1 MKSPSLAT
9 LALGLV
15 VSLARAN
22 PIAQQD
28 MLVEECEDVPLDA
41 QAAIAEPMNEM
52 RFFPEM
58 IEDQV
63 FEEEEDCEEVE
74 EPMEIPEDLHYGAAS
89 MAGQNEIAYIDND
102 ECEEEEME
110 ESNDYAF
117 GYQEED
123 SSMFGFEG
131 EAVVN
136 DIVDVE
142 CEGDEAAE
150 DIRGDYETAED
161 LGILENAAFASVDVD
176 VVKMLDGQT
185 GAENIEECE
194 EEQFDEQ
201 EYDM

>member
-89 MAGQNEIAYIDND
+89 MAGQNEIAYRW
-102 ECEEEEME
+102 
-110 ESNDYAF
+110 
-117 GYQEED
+117 
-123 SSMFGFEG
+123 
-131 EAVVN
+131 VVFWGN
-136 DIVDVE
+136 VE
-142 CEGDEAAE
+142 K
-150 DIRGDYETAED
+150 
-161 LGILENAAFASVDVD
+161 
-176 VVKMLDGQT
+176 VKKK
-185 GAENIEECE
+185 
-194 EEQFDEQ
+194 
-201 EYDM
+201 

>member
-1 MKSPSLAT
+1 MKTSLAT
-9 LALGLV
+9 LLGLIAL
-15 VSLARAN
+15 SKAN
-22 PIAQQD
+22 PVPQD

-63 FEEEEDCEEVE
+63 FDEEEDCEEVE
-74 EPMEIPEDLHYGAAS
+74 VEPMEIPVNLHYGAAS
-89 MAGQNEIAYIDND
+89 MDGQNEQRYIDE

-123 SSMFGFEG
+123 SSIFGNGRFED
-131 EAVVN
+131 EVVAS

-142 CEGDEAAE
+142 CEGDEAVDDFRGDFERAE
-150 DIRGDYETAED
+150 DF
-161 LGILENAAFASVDVD
+161 GILENAQFASVDVD
-176 VVKMLDGQT
+176 AVKMLDGET
-185 GAENIEECE
+185 GAEDIEECE

>member
-1 MKSPSLAT
+1 MKTSLAT
-9 LALGLV
+9 LLGLIAL
-15 VSLARAN
+15 SKAN
-22 PIAQQD
+22 PVPQD

-63 FEEEEDCEEVE
+63 FDEEEDCEEVE
-74 EPMEIPEDLHYGAAS
+74 VEPMEIPVNLHYGAAS
-89 MAGQNEIAYIDND
+89 MDGQNEQRYIDE
-102 ECEEEEME
+102 ECEEEVME

-123 SSMFGFEG
+123 SSIFGNGRFED
-131 EAVVN
+131 EVVAS

-142 CEGDEAAE
+142 CEGDEA
-150 DIRGDYETAED
+150 
-161 LGILENAAFASVDVD
+161 VDDFRVD
-176 VVKMLDGQT
+176 FDAVKMLDGET
-185 GAENIEECE
+185 GAEDIEECE

-201 EYDM
+201 EYD